1 MLDHLM
7 LDTLRQIAHGLAAQ
21 FGSNCEVVVHDLDP
35 DRLDNSIVL
44 IDNGHVSHRKQGD
57 GPSHIV
63 LEALKSDPAAL
74 KDKLS
79 YLTRTHDNRILKSST
94 LYIRDEEAAGQSPEP
109 ESIPLNVNDLL
120 DELISQSIKLVG
132 KPVAMMTKDDKVKA
146 IQFLNNAG
154 AFLVTKSGD
163 KVSRQFGISKY
174 TLYSYMDASKAE

>member
-44 IDNGHVSHRKQGD
+44 IENGHVSHRKQGD

-94 LYIRDEEAAGQSPEP
+94 LYIRDEEGKVCAILAINYDITRDRKSTR
-109 ESIPLNVNDLL
+109 LN
-120 DELISQSIKLVG
+120 SSH
-132 KPVAMMTKDDKVKA
+132 
-146 IQFLNNAG
+146 
-154 AFLVTKSGD
+154 
-163 KVSRQFGISKY
+163 R
-174 TLYSYMDASKAE
+174 

>member
-44 IDNGHVSHRKQGD
+44 IENGHVSHRKQGD

-94 LYIRDEEAAGQSPEP
+94 LYIRDEEGKVQYVNNVSLLQEEP
-109 ESIPLNVNDLL
+109 RRMPTFFMVRPQDGE
-120 DELISQSIKLVG
+120 
-132 KPVAMMTKDDKVKA
+132 
-146 IQFLNNAG
+146 
-154 AFLVTKSGD
+154 
-163 KVSRQFGISKY
+163 
-174 TLYSYMDASKAE
+174 

>member
-44 IDNGHVSHRKQGD
+44 IENGHVSHRKQGD

-94 LYIRDEEAAGQSPEP
+94 LYIRDEEGKRRHLRLAQAALGERGGGG
-109 ESIPLNVNDLL
+109 EGEGLAD
-120 DELISQSIKLVG
+120 G
-132 KPVAMMTKDDKVKA
+132 
-146 IQFLNNAG
+146 
-154 AFLVTKSGD
+154 
-163 KVSRQFGISKY
+163 
-174 TLYSYMDASKAE
+174 